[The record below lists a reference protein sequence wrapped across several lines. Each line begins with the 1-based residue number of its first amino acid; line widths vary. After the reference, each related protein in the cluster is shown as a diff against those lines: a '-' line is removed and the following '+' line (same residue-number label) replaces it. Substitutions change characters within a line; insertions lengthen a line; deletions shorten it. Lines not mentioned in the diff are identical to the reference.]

1 MTSKKKLGQFYTTN
15 YEYILKGFSVPEGS
29 NIIEPF
35 VGQGDLVKWLGPE
48 TEVEAYDIDPRI
60 EATTRDTLVNPP
72 DYKGKFVITNPPYL
86 AKNKNKDKTIYEK
99 YDVDDLYKSFLKSLV
114 DGDVQG
120 GIIIIPLNFIS
131 DRDKNIR
138 DIFFQ
143 KYNIT
148 KMKIFEETVFKDTSY
163 TVCAFQ
169 FSKGKQ
175 SDTISAIMSPSGEK
189 IDLLLEEKW
198 GWRVGGH
205 LYKKKKSK
213 YKIGRLVPGQDPS
226 SDLFLYAID
235 TGSQSGRIRLDLRKD
250 HFFGKNTDRAFAT
263 ITTNLPIKEE
273 HVVATLFN
281 KRLEEQRERYNSLFL
296 TNYRNS
302 TKLYARKRMSFS
314 MCYDMIKDILEELEL
329 STSRAGS

>member
-15 YEYILKGFSVPEGS
+15 YEYILKGFCVPEGS
-29 NIIEPF
+29 TIIEPF
-35 VGQGDLVKWLGPE
+35 VGQGDLIKWLGPE
-48 TEVEAYDIDPRI
+48 REVEVYDIDPKI
-60 EATTRDTLVNPP
+60 EALTRDTLSNPP

-86 AKNKNKDKTIYEK
+86 AKNKNKDKAIYEK
-99 YDVDDLYKSFLKSLV
+99 YDVDDLYKAFLKSLV
-114 DGDVQG
+114 AGEIEG

-131 DRDKNIR
+131 DRDKKIR

-148 KMKIFEETVFKDTSY
+148 KMKIFEEAVFKDTSY

-169 FSKGKQ
+169 FAKGKQ
-175 SDTISAIMSPSGEK
+175 SNAIAAIMSPSGEK
-189 IDLLLEEKW
+189 IDLLLEEEW

-205 LYKKKKSK
+205 LYEKKKSK
-213 YKIGRLVPGQDPS
+213 YKIGRLVPGQIPS

-235 TGSQSGRIRLDLRKD
+235 TGSQSGRIRLDIKKD

-263 ITTNLPIKEE
+263 ITTNLPIRDE
-273 HVVATLFN
+273 HLVVNIFN
-281 KRLEEQRERYNSLFL
+281 ERLEECRERYNSLFL

-302 TKLYARKRMSFS
+302 TKLYARKRISFD
-314 MCYDMIKDILEELEL
+314 MCYGMIKEILEELDN
-329 STSRAGS
+329 SVPA